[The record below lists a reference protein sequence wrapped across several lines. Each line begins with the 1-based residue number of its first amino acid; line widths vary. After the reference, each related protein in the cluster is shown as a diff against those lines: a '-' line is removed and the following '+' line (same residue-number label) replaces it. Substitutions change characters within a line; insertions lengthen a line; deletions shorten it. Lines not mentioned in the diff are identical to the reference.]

1 MTLAAIHIS
10 TTLIQAIEILV
21 AALLITVVLMQTRG
35 SGTTLFGQAE
45 STFRSRR
52 GVEKLLF
59 RATIGLA
66 VVFIALAAVSVS
78 SLVN

>member
-1 MTLAAIHIS
+1 MKDMSPTV
-10 TTLIQAIEILV
+10 IQITEIV
-21 AALLITVVLMQTRG
+21 IAVLLITVVLMQTRG

-59 RATIGLA
+59 RTTIGLT
-66 VVFIALAAVSVS
+66 VVFIVLAAISVS
-78 SLVN
+78 SLIG